1 MFEPYEKLKTD
12 GMPFSGTGAILL
24 PDPIGVGA
32 VGGSGT
38 RLLAQVLSQA
48 GVAMATPMNRAGDA
62 FEWPPYRELLTEE
75 TLASYPRELIL
86 RNALHVFEQMLI
98 TRRERLGLSGRCGW
112 KVPGT
117 FHWLQELGEFFPGFQ
132 YIHLVRSGLDMAY
145 SGNQNQVKNWA
156 GHLQV
161 PLEYGDDGRVT
172 AHTMLEY
179 WLTAN
184 EQALATAQRCLP
196 GRMLVVRFEELCA
209 KPAEVLRDVMAFLS
223 LEIGEQQLADIVA
236 LVKTPGSMGRYRQFD
251 WRSDFTAQQLARLEQ
266 LGYTP

>member
-1 MFEPYEKLKTD
+1 LFEPYEDLKTQ
-12 GMPFSGTGAILL
+12 GMPFAAAAATAL

-38 RLLAQVLSQA
+38 RLLAQVLSQS

-62 FEWPPYRELLTEE
+62 FEWPPYRELLSREM
-75 TLASYPRELIL
+75 LARYSRERIL
-86 RNALHVFEQMLI
+86 HNALHVFEQLLLS
-98 TRRERLGLSGRCGW
+98 RRERIGLSGRCGW

-117 FHWLQELGEFFPGFQ
+117 FHWLEELAGFFPGFQ

-161 PLEYGDDGRVT
+161 PLNYAADGRVT
-172 AHTMLEY
+172 PHTMLEY

-184 EQALATAQRCLP
+184 ERALTTAQRCLP

-209 KPAEVLRDVMAFLS
+209 KPAEVLGEVIAFLR
-223 LEIGEQQLADIVA
+223 LRATEQQLADVAA
-236 LVKTPGSMGRYRQFD
+236 LVKTPDSLGRYRQFD
-251 WRSDFTAQQLARLEQ
+251 WRSDFTELQLARLEQ